1 MSLTLSAVKIF
12 MTGIYHLSFLLNTD
26 WYITEAL
33 PKSFDILLL
42 IFEYLISQFKS
53 YYVTQWSELQKLHQH
68 I

>member
-1 MSLTLSAVKIF
+1 MSLTLLAVKIF
-12 MTGIYHLSFLLNTD
+12 MTGIYHLSFLLN
-26 WYITEAL
+26 TEAL

-53 YYVTQWSELQKLHQH
+53 YYITQWSELQKLHQH